1 MASAATMML
10 RNVTRRSFVQ
20 MSRFNSPVIG
30 ASRMLS
36 SINFTPSHEYARI
49 EGNIATIGISDH
61 AQTLLG
67 DIVFVELPEVGDEI
81 EKGETFTSVESVK
94 AASDVYAPVSG
105 TIIEVNESLG
115 DSPEFVNEDA
125 EGKAWFVKVE
135 MSDKSDADDLLTP
148 EAYKL
153 VVEAEEH

>member
-1 MASAATMML
+1 MKMQIFL
-10 RNVTRRSFVQ
+10 RYL
-20 MSRFNSPVIG
+20 SRFICH
-30 ASRMLS
+30 
-36 SINFTPSHEYARI
+36 IFTAHEYARI
-49 EGNIATIGISDH
+49 EGNIAIIGISDH

-135 MSDKSDADDLLTP
+135 MSDKSEADDLLTP
-148 EAYKL
+148 EAYKAI
-153 VVEAEEH
+153 VEAEE

>member
-1 MASAATMML
+1 
-10 RNVTRRSFVQ
+10 
-20 MSRFNSPVIG
+20 
-30 ASRMLS
+30 MLS

>member
-1 MASAATMML
+1 MKKFLFEILFQSRIWWKYNIFL
-10 RNVTRRSFVQ
+10 RYL
-20 MSRFNSPVIG
+20 SRFICFV
-30 ASRMLS
+30 
-36 SINFTPSHEYARI
+36 FTAHEYARI
-49 EGNIATIGISDH
+49 EGNIAIIGISDH

-135 MSDKSDADDLLTP
+135 MSDQSDADDLLTP
-148 EAYKL
+148 EAYKA
-153 VVEAEEH
+153 VVEAEE